1 MLLEMKKTIFL
12 CLLLVCVSCMN
23 NSSKAS
29 NQEGKSEEITKTFEE
44 FGFSVTAPCVF
55 EKLPPVEDG
64 DTTTY
69 VIQGTDGDYPQNATN
84 YLVVVKKTSKVF
96 EDLSE
101 AEQNERM
108 NQIKESDFPQILGY
122 PASYTNVEK
131 VLFSDN
137 KYPGFIGDNSYQGI
151 LSRTVEFNK
160 GNYIISLTVM
170 ADSKSM
176 NQNELEQIFKKFTDS
191 FKVIE

>member
-1 MLLEMKKTIFL
+1 MKKTIIL
-12 CLLLVCVSCMN
+12 CLLLACVSCGN
-23 NSSKAS
+23 NLGKGSD
-29 NQEGKSEEITKTFEE
+29 QESESEEITKTFEE
-44 FGFSVTAPCVF
+44 FGFSITAPCVL
-55 EKLPPVEDG
+55 KDLPPVEDG

-69 VIQGTDGDYPQNATN
+69 VIEGTEGEYPQNAIN

-108 NQIKESDFPQILGY
+108 DQMKESDFPQVQGY

-151 LSRTVEFNK
+151 LSCTVEFNK
-160 GNYIISLTVM
+160 GNHIISLTVM

-176 NQNELEQIFKKFTDS
+176 NQNELEQKFKKFTDS
-191 FKVIE
+191 FKVID

>member
-1 MLLEMKKTIFL
+1 MKKTIIL
-12 CLLLVCVSCMN
+12 CLLLACVSCGN
-23 NSSKAS
+23 NLGKGSD
-29 NQEGKSEEITKTFEE
+29 QESKSEEITKTFEE
-44 FGFSVTAPCVF
+44 FGFSITAPCVL
-55 EKLPPVEDG
+55 KDLPPVEDG

-69 VIQGTDGDYPQNATN
+69 VIEGTEGDYPQNATN

-108 NQIKESDFPQILGY
+108 DQMKESDFPQVQGY

-137 KYPGFIGDNSYQGI
+137 KYPGFVGDNSYQGI

-160 GNYIISLTVM
+160 GNHIISLTVM

-176 NQNELEQIFKKFTDS
+176 NQNELEQKFKKFADS
-191 FKVIE
+191 FKVID

>member
-1 MLLEMKKTIFL
+1 MKKTIIL
-12 CLLLVCVSCMN
+12 CLLLACVSCGN
-23 NSSKAS
+23 NLGKGSD
-29 NQEGKSEEITKTFEE
+29 QESKSEEIIKTFEE
-44 FGFSVTAPCVF
+44 FGFSITAPCVL
-55 EKLPPVEDG
+55 KDLPPVEDG

-69 VIQGTDGDYPQNATN
+69 VIEGTEGDYPQNAIN

-108 NQIKESDFPQILGY
+108 DQMKESDFPQVQGY

-137 KYPGFIGDNSYQGI
+137 KYPGFVGDNSYQGI

-160 GNYIISLTVM
+160 GNHIISLTVM

-176 NQNELEQIFKKFTDS
+176 NQNELEQKFKKFTDS
-191 FKVIE
+191 FKVID

>member
-1 MLLEMKKTIFL
+1 MKKTIIL
-12 CLLLVCVSCMN
+12 CLLLACVSCGN
-23 NSSKAS
+23 NLGKGSD
-29 NQEGKSEEITKTFEE
+29 QESKSEEITKTFEE
-44 FGFSVTAPCVF
+44 FGFSITAPCVL
-55 EKLPPVEDG
+55 KDLPPVEDG

-69 VIQGTDGDYPQNATN
+69 VIEGTEGDYPQNAIN

-108 NQIKESDFPQILGY
+108 DQMKESDFPQVQGY

-137 KYPGFIGDNSYQGI
+137 KYPGFVGDNSYQGI

-160 GNYIISLTVM
+160 GNHIISLTVM

-176 NQNELEQIFKKFTDS
+176 NQNELEQKFKKFTDS
-191 FKVIE
+191 FKVID

>member
-1 MLLEMKKTIFL
+1 MKKTIIL
-12 CLLLVCVSCMN
+12 CLLLACVSCMN
-23 NSSKAS
+23 NTGKGSD
-29 NQEGKSEEITKTFEE
+29 QESKSEEITKTFEE
-44 FGFSVTAPCVF
+44 FGFSITAPCVL
-55 EKLPPVEDG
+55 KDLPPVEDG

-69 VIQGTDGDYPQNATN
+69 VIEGTEGDYPQNATN

-108 NQIKESDFPQILGY
+108 DQMKESDFPQVQGY

-137 KYPGFIGDNSYQGI
+137 KYPGFVGDNSYQGI

-176 NQNELEQIFKKFTDS
+176 NQNELEQKFKKFTDS
-191 FKVIE
+191 FKVID

>member
-23 NSSKAS
+23 NSSKDS

-55 EKLPPVEDG
+55 EELPPVEDG

-69 VIQGTDGDYPQNATN
+69 VIQGTDGDYPQ
-84 YLVVVKKTSKVF
+84 
-96 EDLSE
+96 
-101 AEQNERM
+101 
-108 NQIKESDFPQILGY
+108 KESDFPQIQGY

-176 NQNELEQIFKKFTDS
+176 NQNELEQKFKKFTDS
-191 FKVIE
+191 FKVID

>member
-1 MLLEMKKTIFL
+1 MKKTIIL
-12 CLLLVCVSCMN
+12 CLLLACVSCGN
-23 NSSKAS
+23 NLGKGSD
-29 NQEGKSEEITKTFEE
+29 QESKSEEITKTFEE
-44 FGFSVTAPCVF
+44 FGFSITAPCVL
-55 EKLPPVEDG
+55 KDLPPVEDG

-69 VIQGTDGDYPQNATN
+69 VIEGTEGDYPQNATN

-108 NQIKESDFPQILGY
+108 DQMKESDFPQVQGY

-137 KYPGFIGDNSYQGI
+137 KYPGFVGDNSYQGI

-160 GNYIISLTVM
+160 GNHIISLTVM

-176 NQNELEQIFKKFTDS
+176 NQNELEQKFKKFTDS
-191 FKVIE
+191 FKVID